1 MIYIR
6 KNSDKTAVID
16 YSGTSRDLKL
26 DILLSIKT
34 MIDRKNIEEND
45 LAVIILAIFKQLSD
59 EAKIALTDL
68 LVEEIKGGNLWQEL
82 EGLSKSEKK

>member
-1 MIYIR
+1 MIYTR
-6 KNSDKTAVID
+6 KISDKTAVVD
-16 YSGTSRDLKL
+16 YSGTSRDLRL

-59 EAKIALTDL
+59 EGKIALTDL
-68 LVEEIKGGNLWQEL
+68 LVEEIKGGSLWQEL

>member
-1 MIYIR
+1 MIYTR
-6 KNSDKTAVID
+6 KISDKTAVID
-16 YSGTSRDLKL
+16 YSGTSRDLRL

-59 EAKIALTDL
+59 EAKIALIDL
-68 LVEEIKGGNLWQEL
+68 LVEEIKGGSLW
-82 EGLSKSEKK
+82 

>member
-1 MIYIR
+1 MIYTR
-6 KNSDKTAVID
+6 KIDDKKVVID
-16 YSGTSRDLKL
+16 YSGTSRDLRL

-59 EAKIALTDL
+59 EGKIALTDL

-82 EGLSKSEKK
+82 EDLSKSEKK

>member
-6 KNSDKTAVID
+6 KISDKTAVVD
-16 YSGTSRDLKL
+16 YSGISRDLRL

-59 EAKIALTDL
+59 EGKIALTDL
-68 LVEEIKGGNLWQEL
+68 LVEEIKGGSLWQEL
-82 EGLSKSEKK
+82 EDLSKSEKK